1 MTTPH
6 HKMLYQ
12 TLLSACYDLYEAEA
26 ALRDFAPLPEAC
38 DPQQITP
45 RQHPG
50 CAHFLNS
57 DSIAPA
63 RYEAFERAIREAA
76 PALIWPH
83 IYRPSADQPDDI
95 DFRFA
100 DRLATCEIIG
110 YEAPFTSEEMHLY
123 FVYLPPDTFYPWHK
137 HPAEELYFVL
147 SGEAIFQRENKPDQ
161 TLTSG
166 DHIIHETQE
175 AHAIHTTDK
184 PLISLAVWRNH
195 LGIMPDLIA
204 NPHR

>member
-12 TLLSACYDLYEAEA
+12 TLLSACYDLYETEA

-147 SGEAIFQRENKPDQ
+147 SGGAIFQRENKPDQ

-204 NPHR
+204 NPQR

>member
-1 MTTPH
+1 
-6 HKMLYQ
+6 MLYH
-12 TLLSACYDLYEAEA
+12 TLLSACYDLYETEA
-26 ALRDFAPLPEAC
+26 ALRDFAPLPEVC
-38 DPQQITP
+38 DLQQITP

-50 CAHFLNS
+50 CAHFLCS

-63 RYEAFERAIREAA
+63 QYEAFERAIKEAA

-83 IYRPSADQPDDI
+83 IYRPSANQPDNI
-95 DFRFA
+95 DFRFT

-147 SGEAIFQRENKPDQ
+147 SGGAIFQRENKPDQ
-161 TLTSG
+161 ALRAG

-175 AHAIHTTDK
+175 AHAIQTIDA